1 MVSSR
6 AIQVKRF
13 ENIMLNCER
22 LSTHLNGVY
31 IVGDNHELSF
41 LLLDEGGHSVD
52 AVSHHGGSL
61 AGGVLLAC
69 RLTQLSTVEIMR
81 NVIEKH

>member
-1 MVSSR
+1 MM
-6 AIQVKRF
+6 KD
-13 ENIMLNCER
+13 
-22 LSTHLNGVY
+22 LSTHLNGVH

-61 AGGVLLAC
+61 AGGVLLAY
-69 RLTQLSTVEIMR
+69 RITL
-81 NVIEKH
+81 

>member
-1 MVSSR
+1 MND
-6 AIQVKRF
+6 K
-13 ENIMLNCER
+13 
-22 LSTHLNGVY
+22 STHLNGVD

-69 RLTQLSTVEIMR
+69 RIAQLSTVLEIMR
-81 NVIEKH
+81 NETEKHK